1 MPTDT
6 GCDRLDFSCNLPA
19 EPGLGDYVGGAFS
32 WWNELTWG
40 TAGEVISGIASGPLK
55 WLAEEVFQA
64 VDEVLIALTTWWI
77 GVPTPTG
84 SAWQNSAGVVQ
95 TYTSWLVLILA
106 IVSILI
112 AGMQMII
119 QSRGEPL
126 ARLVRSL
133 LTMIVV
139 SGAGV
144 YLAGLFVQIM
154 DGTASWIIDE
164 TIDTSDGNF
173 FIAIS
178 GFASLGGGF
187 TAILVIF
194 FGLLQMILGVVQV
207 VLMMLRT
214 TLLLLLAGTMPLAFS
229 MTNTSWGSEWAQ
241 KTVGWFLAFALYKP
255 AAALVYAT
263 GITITSLAL
272 PAAGDDFG
280 SGLLMLSTGLMIMAT
295 ATLTLPALMR
305 LILPAVGS
313 MAAGSGSAVIAGGIG
328 AAIGAKQIAGMGAG
342 GSGPSS
348 AGAPT
353 GATPAGGEATSAAT
367 GAAAGAAT
375 GGLAQAGQQV
385 AEKAKEGV
393 ENMDAAVTATAAD
406 PTTDGGPGG
415 ANTPGSGGINDN
427 LQAAQ
432 AATSQ
437 QADGP
442 GGANAPNT
450 GPGGAATVS
459 SVGPGGAAPS
469 DGQSRT
475 APSQTMPNSDSSGPT
490 GSEGVRQ

>member
-1 MPTDT
+1 MPENTS
-6 GCDRLDFSCNLPA
+6 CDRLDYACNLP
-19 EPGLGDYVGGAFS
+19 ENPTLGDYVGGAFS
-32 WWNELTWG
+32 WWKELTWG
-40 TAGEVISGIASGPLK
+40 TAGEAISGIASGPLK

-84 SAWQNSAGVVQ
+84 KAWQNSAGIIQ
-95 TYTSWLVLILA
+95 SYTTWMVLILA

-133 LTMIVV
+133 LTMVIA

-154 DGTASWIIDE
+154 DGTATWIIDE
-164 TIDTSDGNF
+164 TIDNSNGNF
-173 FIAIS
+173 FVAIT

-194 FGLLQMILGVVQV
+194 FGILQMILGVIQV

-214 TLLLLLAGTMPLAFS
+214 TLLLLLAGTIPLAFS
-229 MTNTSWGSEWAQ
+229 MTNTSWGAEWAQ
-241 KTVGWFLAFALYKP
+241 KTMGWFLAFALYKP

-263 GITITSLAL
+263 GITVTSLAL
-272 PAAGDDFG
+272 PTAGEDSG
-280 SGLLMLSTGLMIMAT
+280 SGLLMLATGLTIMAT

-313 MAAGSGSAVIAGGIG
+313 MAAGSGSAVMAGGIG
-328 AAIGAKQIAGMGAG
+328 AAIGAKQIGSIGSGSSNLG
-342 GSGPSS
+342 GSSPPPS
-348 AGAPT
+348 GASSTT
-353 GATPAGGEATSAAT
+353 GAASQGATSAAS

-375 GGLAQAGQQV
+375 GGLATA
-385 AEKAKEGV
+385 ATEIANKTKEGV
-393 ENMDAAVTATAAD
+393 EKMDAAVTNTAAD
-406 PTTDGGPGG
+406 PTS
-415 ANTPGSGGINDN
+415 GSGPEGATSSATAGND
-427 LQAAQ
+427 AFKTAQ
-432 AATSQ
+432 AVTSQ
-437 QADGP
+437 HADGP
-442 GGANAPNT
+442 EGATPTAANAPQ
-450 GPGGAATVS
+450 GASESIQAQSFPHHV
-459 SVGPGGAAPS
+459 AP
-469 DGQSRT
+469 
-475 APSQTMPNSDSSGPT
+475 PNQPSGPT
-490 GSEGVRQ
+490 GSEEVNQ